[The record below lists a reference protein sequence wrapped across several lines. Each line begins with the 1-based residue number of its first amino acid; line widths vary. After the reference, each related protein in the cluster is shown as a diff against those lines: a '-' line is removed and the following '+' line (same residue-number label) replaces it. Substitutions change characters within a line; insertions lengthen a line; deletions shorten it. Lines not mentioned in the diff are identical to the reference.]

1 MATAQSK
8 LDILIEAKNNAS
20 GALKQVGA
28 DAGGLEQS
36 LGKVAAGLAAA
47 FSVAAISRIA
57 ETAFELARTGAEAE
71 RLGTAFG
78 TLSNQAGANAG
89 EMLAA
94 MDDAA
99 QGTISNADLMLAAN
113 RAMLLGVA
121 DSAEEMSQLL
131 EVASARGKA
140 MGLSTSQAFG
150 DIITGIGRMSPMIL
164 DNLGIVVDQAAANEA
179 YAASLGKTAESLS
192 DAERKQALLNA
203 VISSSTGL
211 VRENEAA
218 GRDSAAN
225 FERMD
230 AAITNAKDA
239 LGAMFAP
246 SMAII
251 ANDIAN
257 AAEAA
262 ANSME
267 NMAKE
272 RPGDWLGLIELTSQM
287 QMVDTNAKIV
297 AEDFTAVGMTAEQA
311 RASIA
316 AAGGAAV
323 TTGSQ
328 LRAMGADAL
337 AAMDAFNV
345 AMGLSNEIAASIE
358 SAASSSGALF
368 AGKQGGD
375 AGLARQKQV
384 TAELEAQQKLWE
396 DQGYTQQQ
404 ISDVLL
410 PGYVSQLREADSA
423 TFRVATGTAKI
434 SDEARAAQQAFE
446 DLKGTVAGVLQ
457 GALDPGVGVNPDDV
471 LEKLGLPREDAI
483 NESARR
489 LADIAQNGLKGQD
502 WLGDFA
508 NDVPDIWRMIRTAQN
523 PQEEAAYLLR
533 DFQDG
538 LLTAAIDKDKAK
550 EAVRR
555 AIMGDRNM
563 AEMAQEIATELAA
576 EMGVP
581 LQEALSAAQGA
592 LGGGGTSG
600 VGSDAAS
607 SFSDGAAANLDETN
621 SGGTFVDRYVVQMR
635 SNFGALRTAGADAA
649 KEWGTS
655 FYNYAAENLS
665 PALISLLATLITPSV
680 QANLAQQGTLTGAQ
694 P

>member
-8 LDILIEAKNNAS
+8 LDILIEAKQQ
-20 GALKQVGA
+20 GQGLQQVTR
-28 DAGGLEQS
+28 E
-36 LGKVAAGLAAA
+36 AAGLESTLGRVGAGLIAA
-47 FSVAAISRIA
+47 FSVAAVARIA
-57 ETAFELARTGAEAE
+57 QTAFELARTGAEAE
-71 RLGTAFG
+71 RLGTAFN
-78 TLSNQAGANAG
+78 TLSTQAGQNANA
-89 EMLAA
+89 MLDA
-94 MDDAA
+94 MREAS
-99 QGTISNADLMLAAN
+99 QGTISNADLMLGAN

-140 MGLSTSQAFG
+140 MGITTAQAFG
-150 DIITGIGRMSPMIL
+150 DIVTGIGRMSPMIL
-164 DNLGIVVDQAAANEA
+164 DNLGIVVDQAAANEV
-179 YAASLGKTAESLS
+179 YAASLNKTAESLT

-203 VISSSTGL
+203 VISSSTSL

-230 AAITNAKDA
+230 AAISNAKDA

-262 ANSME
+262 SQAME
-267 NMAKE
+267 NMADE
-272 RPGDWLGLIELTSQM
+272 RPGDWLGLIELTEQM
-287 QMVDTNAKIV
+287 KMVDTNAKIV

-311 RASIA
+311 RAGIA

-328 LRAMGADAL
+328 LRAMGLDAM
-337 AAMDAFNV
+337 AAMESFNV
-345 AMGLSNEIAASIE
+345 AMAQSQAIAQSIE
-358 SAASSSGALF
+358 SAAASSGALF

-375 AGLARQKQV
+375 AGLSRQQQV
-384 TAELEAQQKLWE
+384 TSELTAQRQLWE
-396 DQGYTQQQ
+396 DQGYTQKQ
-404 ISDVLL
+404 INDVLL
-410 PGYVSQLREADSA
+410 PGYVSQLREADNSL
-423 TFRVATGTAKI
+423 FRAANNTTKL
-434 SDEARAAQQAFE
+434 SDEAQAAKAAFE
-446 DLKGTVAGVLQ
+446 DLKGTVAGVLS
-457 GALDPGVGVNPDDV
+457 GALDSGTGVDPDAV
-471 LEKLGLPREDAI
+471 LESLGLPREDAI

-508 NDVPDIWRMIRTAQN
+508 NDVPDIWEMIRTAQN

-550 EAVRR
+550 EIVKRQ
-555 AIMGDRNM
+555 ILGDQNM
-563 AEMAQEIATELAA
+563 AALAQEIAEELAN

-581 LQEALSAAQGA
+581 MQEALAAAQGA
-592 LGGGGTSG
+592 LGGGGTTA
-600 VGSDAAS
+600 VGGDAAQG
-607 SFSDGAAANLDETN
+607 FTDGANINLDETN
-621 SGGTFVDRYVVQMR
+621 AGGTFVDKFIGQMR
-635 SNFGALRTAGADAA
+635 ASYSLLKTAGADGG
-649 KEWGTS
+649 KQWGDGFMATVG
-655 FYNYAAENLS
+655 ENVP
-665 PALISLLATLITPSV
+665 PALISLLTNLVTPGV
-680 QANLAQQGTLTGAQ
+680 MAQFAQQGTLTGAQ